1 VPQDRFTSCLTR
13 SSSVR
18 GRAATI
24 LTGLVAVTL
33 AVGGAVAC
41 GSKSHQPPKRQAQL
55 AAEWGM
61 PTSGRPRALV
71 MLIPGGGWEATGAS
85 QIRHQLTGLIASFQ
99 KLGYET
105 LAFGYGAGAQG
116 IRDGEMFYR
125 LARKRVGPNLP
136 ICALG
141 LSAGGH
147 IAMMLAVMNPRLACV
162 VDAAGPTDLLALAK
176 EPSGTA
182 GYQLAV
188 KAFGARNLSAYSPAR
203 HASSIRAKLLMLF
216 AQNDPIV
223 PVAQGQDMARA
234 LPGSR
239 LIILPPGPVPFV
251 HSGVAA
257 GPYRMALQTLENFV
271 AQATGS

>member
-1 VPQDRFTSCLTR
+1 MC
-13 SSSVR
+13 
-18 GRAATI
+18 GRASKILIWLAAT
-24 LTGLVAVTL
+24 TL
-33 AVGGAVAC
+33 AVGGAVAR
-41 GSKSHQPPKRQAQL
+41 GSKSHQPPKRQAQP

-61 PTSGRPRALV
+61 PASGHPRALIL
-71 MLIPGGGWEATGAS
+71 LIPGGGWEATGAT
-85 QIRHQLTGLIASFQ
+85 QIRNQLTGLIASFRG
-99 KLGYET
+99 LGYET
-105 LAFGYGAGAQG
+105 LAFGYRAGAQG

-125 LARKRVGPNLP
+125 LARKRVGPKLP

-147 IAMMLAVMNPRLACV
+147 IAMMLATMDPRLACV
-162 VDAAGPTDLLALAK
+162 VDVAGPADLPALAK
-176 EPSGTA
+176 QPGGTF

-188 KAFGARNLSAYSPAR
+188 KAFGTGQLTAYSPAL
-203 HASSIRAKLLMLF
+203 HARSIRAKLLMLF

-234 LPGSR
+234 LPGSQ

-257 GPYRMALQTLENFV
+257 SPYQTALKTVETFV

>member
-1 VPQDRFTSCLTR
+1 M
-13 SSSVR
+13 R
-18 GRAATI
+18 GRAARI

-41 GSKSHQPPKRQAQL
+41 GSKSQPPAKRQAQL
-55 AAEWGM
+55 PAEWGM
-61 PTSGRPRALV
+61 PTSGRTRALIL
-71 MLIPGGGWEATGAS
+71 LIPGAGWTATGSS
-85 QIRHQLTGLIASFQ
+85 QIKNQLGRLSANFRR
-99 KLGYET
+99 LGYET
-105 LAFGYGAGAQG
+105 LAFGYRAGAQG
-116 IRDGEMFYR
+116 IRDAEMFYQ

-162 VDAAGPTDLLALAK
+162 VNVAGPTDLPVLAK
-176 EPSGTA
+176 QPGGTF
-182 GYQLAV
+182 GYELAV
-188 KAFGARNLSAYSPAR
+188 KAFGARELAAYSPALR
-203 HASSIRAKLLMLF
+203 VRSFRAKLLMLF

-223 PVAQGQDMARA
+223 PVAQGPDMARA

-257 GPYRMALQTLENFV
+257 VPYQMALKTVETFL
-271 AQATGS
+271 AQATSSGHR